1 MLLLGFDE
9 LLGQGFFGAS
19 GRIEGRSAKS
29 GGISRHSTTFL
40 KRFVTFGTF
49 ADKDAAGG
57 VVAVVA
63 CVDADAVEAGDIIQE
78 REWSAELG

>member
-9 LLGQGFFGAS
+9 LLGQGFFGAAR
-19 GRIEGRSAKS
+19 RIEGRNHIYRRAVCAPGRAFSPF
-29 GGISRHSTTFL
+29 T
-40 KRFVTFGTF
+40 
-49 ADKDAAGG
+49 DKDTAGG